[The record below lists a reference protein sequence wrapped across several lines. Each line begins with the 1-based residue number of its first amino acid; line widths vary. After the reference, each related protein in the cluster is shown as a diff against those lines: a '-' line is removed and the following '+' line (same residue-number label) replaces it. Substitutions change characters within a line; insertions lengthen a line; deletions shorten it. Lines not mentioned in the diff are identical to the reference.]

1 MRQIKSCKVGH
12 FVKYNDV
19 LCQVNCFY
27 TSMGEKHATLIQ
39 VTEPGESK
47 RLFTPLA
54 SEKVEYLGI
63 TARGKNG
70 EIWVIA
76 KHDLLQP
83 FLLTASNV

>member
-39 VTEPGESK
+39 VAEPDESK

-54 SEKVEYLGI
+54 SEKVEYLGMS
-63 TARGKNG
+63 ARGKNG
-70 EIWVIA
+70 EIWVGTKRA
-76 KHDLLQP
+76 LLSQ
-83 FLLTASNV
+83 FLSTESNV